1 LPFDKRKGA
10 GPRDQ
15 QKQLKGMPREEWGC
29 SNVFKFPVLITSKQ
43 ASRDRR
49 TLELCSGT
57 LPADLLQNFKRR
69 HDIE

>member
-1 LPFDKRKGA
+1 MAATDSLSLFANEVID
-10 GPRDQ
+10 
-15 QKQLKGMPREEWGC
+15 EEWGR

-69 HDIE
+69 HDIEC